1 MQFRRRRSNLCSIY
15 TTITASLPFIEVDL
29 NLTPQQMSML
39 IKGLKYI
46 IPCQHRF
53 SSQSTEEI
61 AEKQYKNIST
71 TVKTC
76 LEDHGI
82 STVDQPAKQAFQ
94 ELKTL
99 LHNLYSK

>member
-1 MQFRRRRSNLCSIY
+1 
-15 TTITASLPFIEVDL
+15 
-29 NLTPQQMSML
+29 
-39 IKGLKYI
+39 
-46 IPCQHRF
+46 RF
-53 SSQSTEEI
+53 SRQSTEEI
-61 AEKQYKNIST
+61 AEKQYKNISA

-99 LHNLYSK
+99 LHNLYSKRLPRSLALRAKREYKTIQSIQQLLCQRPDIVIRRT